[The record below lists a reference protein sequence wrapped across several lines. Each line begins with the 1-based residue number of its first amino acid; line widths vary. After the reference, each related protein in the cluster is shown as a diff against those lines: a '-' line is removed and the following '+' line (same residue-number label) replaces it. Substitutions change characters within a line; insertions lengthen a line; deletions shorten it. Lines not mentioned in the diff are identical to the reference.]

1 MKQSWTIN
9 AIKSN
14 YNNTKYNQTSYNN
27 TIGKIST
34 IKEEKILSSKNKGK
48 SKKIFDK
55 NLRAKTAKK
64 RLDPL
69 RLSTTTSKYKNV
81 RKITENEK
89 QQISKEYLNVLSIK
103 KINFQFEE
111 YGDYPDEVFQPSI
124 FFQIFDE

>member
-1 MKQSWTIN
+1 MKQSWAIN

-64 RLDPL
+64 RDCQQQLVNTKMSEKFPKIKNN
-69 RLSTTTSKYKNV
+69 KYPKN
-81 RKITENEK
+81 I
-89 QQISKEYLNVLSIK
+89 
-103 KINFQFEE
+103 
-111 YGDYPDEVFQPSI
+111 
-124 FFQIFDE
+124 